1 MGVGGGECP
10 PLCCVPA
17 VPPTLRGIAHPEL
30 KKRRRLRLPHG
41 GAKRPTGPRVR
52 VRPPQPP
59 PPLSFSRGGF

>member
-17 VPPTLRGIAHPEL
+17 VPPTLRGIAHPEP

-52 VRPPQPP
+52 VRPP
-59 PPLSFSRGGF
+59 